1 MSFGEKLV
9 VSYLTKLRV
18 EFINQVS
25 DCKLLKIAPYRHP

>member
-9 VSYLTKLRV
+9 VSYLTELRV